1 MHQQSICRC
10 VELVGII
17 HPNRAPE
24 LRNFKVIYKHCFH
37 LLVFSFFV
45 FGCASVVSVSEHQ
58 KANFNINDTVTVI
71 CKTNDWLNLQGEL
84 EHLLLARGYDVV
96 SQEVAVQKA
105 KSDIDV
111 NYDNNKVQGEIESYD
126 TTELRSIYSLTFSYS
141 STLGGIFSNPKIEKL
156 YGSLIDLR
164 TGKVVKSL
172 KIHRS
177 SWSFKSNSALLEEL
191 VDRMQ

>member
-1 MHQQSICRC
+1 MG
-10 VELVGII
+10 LVDTI

-24 LRNFKVIYKHCFH
+24 LRIFKVICKCCFH
-37 LLVFSFFV
+37 FLLFPIFV
-45 FGCASVVSVSEHQ
+45 FGCASVVSVNEHQ

-105 KSDIDV
+105 KSGIDV
-111 NYDNNKVQGEIESYD
+111 NYSDNKVQGEIESYN

-141 STLGGIFSNPKIEKL
+141 STLGGLFSNPKIEKL

-172 KIHRS
+172 KIDRS
-177 SWSFKSNSALLEEL
+177 AWSFKGNSAFLEEL
-191 VDRMQ
+191 VNQM